1 MMNIMQLAAELLKH
15 FCKSFTKDCEVQV
28 DDLRHD
34 LPDEVVDVDMAKIM
48 IFLVKMLGLKSKE
61 EVAKLHYRACS
72 FSYV

>member
-1 MMNIMQLAAELLKH
+1 M
-15 FCKSFTKDCEVQV
+15 

-48 IFLVKMLGLKSKE
+48 NFLVKMLELKSKE
-61 EVAKLHYRACS
+61 EVAKLSYCACL